1 MVQRSRIL
9 WIAVLIVAAWYIMYY
24 YRPPKQIAI
33 LQTTLPD
40 FTFDILLQRQ
50 PIVLYDRVADWDELK
65 KAWFPSNRTEV
76 ETNSNNANV
85 VGATATDEWI
95 RNYYKYLFI
104 QPVQDTEIFL
114 YPAHKKLREGRPP
127 TDETLL
133 TIKLK
138 SAQALILPYRWHYC
152 VPSKITYSTFGIHD
166 LLTPWLPR

>member
-1 MVQRSRIL
+1 MVERSRIL
-9 WIAVLIVAAWYIMYY
+9 WIAVLIVAAWYILYY
-24 YRPPKQIAI
+24 YRPPKHIAI

-50 PIVLYDRVADWDELK
+50 PIVLYDRIADWDELK

-76 ETNSNNANV
+76 NMSAEV
-85 VGATATDEWI
+85 IEDIWV

-114 YPAHKKLREGRPP
+114 YPAHKKLSEGRPP

-138 SAQALILPYRWHYC
+138 GAQALILPYRWHYC
-152 VPSKITYSTFGIHD
+152 VPKTSYSKFGVHD
-166 LLTPWLPR
+166 FLTPWLP